1 MTYLNTI
8 HRKNNQYQ
16 EDRKLI
22 PQIKYLISKQQSIIS
37 YFDVHDSNSGS
48 ACPQNTIII
57 NPMVTNYLSHEDE
70 KISRLFHLKLNKRH
84 SFPYPVHCESGN
96 FLKLYVSDLSL
107 CQNLIF
113 PYF

>member
-37 YFDVHDSNSGS
+37 YFDVHDSNFES
-48 ACPQNTIII
+48 ACSQNTIII
-57 NPMVTNYLSHEDE
+57 NAMVTNYLSHEDE
-70 KISRLFHLKLNKRH
+70 KILKKDA
-84 SFPYPVHCESGN
+84 
-96 FLKLYVSDLSL
+96 K
-107 CQNLIF
+107 IF
-113 PYF
+113 GQSKNHP

>member
-1 MTYLNTI
+1 MFKINYMAYLNTI
-8 HRKNNQYQ
+8 HRKSNQYQ

-37 YFDVHDSNSGS
+37 YFDVHNSNFES

-70 KISRLFHLKLNKRH
+70 KILKKDA
-84 SFPYPVHCESGN
+84 
-96 FLKLYVSDLSL
+96 K
-107 CQNLIF
+107 IF
-113 PYF
+113 GQSKNHP

>member
-37 YFDVHDSNSGS
+37 YFDVHDSNFES
-48 ACPQNTIII
+48 ACSQNTIII
-57 NPMVTNYLSHEDE
+57 NAVVTNYLSREDE
-70 KISRLFHLKLNKRH
+70 KILKKDA
-84 SFPYPVHCESGN
+84 
-96 FLKLYVSDLSL
+96 K
-107 CQNLIF
+107 IF
-113 PYF
+113 GQSKNHP